1 MPDADK
7 TWTIDSFTAQQN
19 NSHAHSVYLQ
29 HHIHTSKSSQAQPT
43 PLLAS
48 GKWNKIKQNCLNTP
62 ASAAQSESVHLDFC
76 WIFQMVNSGMLEKV
90 IFYLSFFFIFYMPAL
105 ISISWKERS
114 QELLELTQSPLS
126 GPLMSV
132 ISIRK
137 FLKQLKISTTHMFS
151 WYICQSIRHSWSPG
165 DPSH

>member
-90 IFYLSFFFIFYMPAL
+90 IFYLSFFLFFLYACINFNQLEREVTGAL
-105 ISISWKERS
+105 GTHSVSIIWPINVCYINSEVS
-114 QELLELTQSPLS
+114 QTIKNKHNPY
-126 GPLMSV
+126 V
-132 ISIRK
+132 
-137 FLKQLKISTTHMFS
+137 
-151 WYICQSIRHSWSPG
+151 
-165 DPSH
+165 